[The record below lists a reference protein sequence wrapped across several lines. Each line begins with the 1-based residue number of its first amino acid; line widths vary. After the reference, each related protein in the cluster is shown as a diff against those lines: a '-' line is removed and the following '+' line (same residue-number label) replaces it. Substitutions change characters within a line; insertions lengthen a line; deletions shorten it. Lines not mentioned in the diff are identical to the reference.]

1 MIAGHSAL
9 ATISPWCSR
18 WPLIRAEMS
27 MRLSVCGVQAAPVT
41 VGTPRWL
48 RSRQRA
54 RRGSPARRACC
65 KLTDDRGF
73 VGADRAAV
81 GLEPE
86 GSSATAGEP
95 ARLGELLVLAAD
107 AAALVVALLAG
118 HCTLD
123 SGDQLAVPGREVDLP
138 GHGGELDP
146 LALAEVDE
154 VLQFARVSV
163 QAVGVVDEH
172 GLDHPGFDL
181 LQHARVLGPRLT
193 AVGADV
199 RVDVALDHLPAVA
212 LGQLLAVGQLS
223 ADREVV
229 ALTVGG
235 DARIDACSSQPR
247 VTFNHTGMR
256 ERVGMTP
263 DPLPLRGRR
272 LPEPCVWRRHLHLR
286 PTNGTRTNE
295 ASFRPSA

>member
-18 WPLIRAEMS
+18 WPLIRAETS
-27 MRLSVCGVQAAPVT
+27 MRLSVCGVHAAPVT
-41 VGTPRWL
+41 VGTPR
-48 RSRQRA
+48 SVEVDAEGAEGIAGQGA
-54 RRGSPARRACC
+54 GC

-123 SGDQLAVPGREVDLP
+123 SGDQLAVPGREVDLA

-146 LALAEVDE
+146 LALA
-154 VLQFARVSV
+154 
-163 QAVGVVDEH
+163 
-172 GLDHPGFDL
+172 
-181 LQHARVLGPRLT
+181 
-193 AVGADV
+193 
-199 RVDVALDHLPAVA
+199 
-212 LGQLLAVGQLS
+212 
-223 ADREVV
+223 
-229 ALTVGG
+229 
-235 DARIDACSSQPR
+235 
-247 VTFNHTGMR
+247 
-256 ERVGMTP
+256 
-263 DPLPLRGRR
+263 
-272 LPEPCVWRRHLHLR
+272 
-286 PTNGTRTNE
+286 
-295 ASFRPSA
+295 